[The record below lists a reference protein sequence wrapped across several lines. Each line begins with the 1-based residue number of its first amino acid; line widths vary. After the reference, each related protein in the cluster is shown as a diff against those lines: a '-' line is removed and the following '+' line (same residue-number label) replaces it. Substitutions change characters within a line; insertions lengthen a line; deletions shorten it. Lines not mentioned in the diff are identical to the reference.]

1 MSGDGAPT
9 SAPPTSD
16 FGGRVPRASAIKMME
31 TVKAI
36 APGHRAAAAAARPTV
51 AVGAAGGETAQAKR
65 KQAPAPTVSTA
76 PPDPPV
82 KKRRPH
88 GAAEVGVL
96 EWLEAEAEKR
106 AVDNSNAALPHGVEP
121 PQRPHSA
128 ALMFMHKIKSRIK
141 QPPGAAWTP
150 KQLAQGV
157 TRLYEALPP
166 VHQQPYRNKAKEA
179 LDAYRAE
186 VARLR
191 PAGSKPLESM
201 NTNQRAPSAFAYKMY
216 ERNVLPRL
224 RHAHP
229 AKTEEDLIQ
238 LCKKEFAG
246 ISEKEKRTYQFLAER
261 DRERLR
267 TQELLWREASLGTAR
282 SDRGS
287 KDRTFHTL
295 VPQFCAFC
303 GKPLL
308 TYMDPKK
315 HCKSCGRGFSL
326 EVVAFSVNSADDD
339 TADLEILEV

>member
-9 SAPPTSD
+9 SAPSTSD

-36 APGHRAAAAAARPTV
+36 APGHRAAAAAARPT
-51 AVGAAGGETAQAKR
+51 AAAGAAGGETAQAKR
-65 KQAPAPTVSTA
+65 KQAPAPTLSAA

-282 SDRGS
+282 SDGS

-308 TYMDPKK
+308 TYMEPKK